1 MNTNDTSRILD
12 AVAADFIPADVN
24 LLPQIAARFERKTL
38 MQTLRARPALMIL
51 LVLLALGLLTGAAYA
66 IGRSLGYIPGVGLVE
81 QGASIRVLAEPVSLT
96 RDGITLTVEKAF
108 LTADKTTLTY
118 SVDGIPQKARPK
130 GGEGGSSCQPASP
143 SLRLADGSLVNI
155 VGGGGPGWEAGYR
168 DTMIYPVLP
177 ATAQTITFLLPCLQ
191 DVAPAAAPQD
201 WELALRF
208 VPAPPELAVAPVIE
222 LATPLPATPTSAPA
236 TKLTSDS
243 FLGITYNIDSLT
255 RTDRGYILITSIR
268 WDEKISHSVGTN
280 YVTSISLVDAAGKK
294 IALLPLDSMSLP
306 GNDPNHP
313 VIGFSLADES
323 FALPLTLNLAWAGV
337 NLIEK
342 PQFTFDPGVNPQA
355 RQNWPVNQKIQVLGF
370 PLQIDSARFMPNAEL
385 NKQEWM
391 RFNPTDMIGF
401 NFSITADPAIQSL
414 YLAVKSGYS
423 ADGTGTSGHSG
434 LDAAGKLESVALL
447 NGHIIAPLT
456 IEAGYVEVRHP
467 WQITFNPADIM
478 ISAPTPVS
486 SAPDASLLIEK
497 VIPLDDGYY
506 LIGRTNWRD
515 SRFTDV
521 GLGGWDARLRDANGV
536 ETLLEPATF
545 DEMGITDVRPGE
557 WAYRVYGKALPASLT
572 LSMSQASVQLSQPY
586 TFTFDPGAKPQ
597 VGQEWQINQSLDI
610 LGYKAT
616 VQKAKFIT
624 QGDSHGFEFS
634 LTADAALQGIPLNIE
649 SGMTG
654 GRGAS
659 GGGASPRDKD
669 GVMKVYALNDGQFSG
684 PILLSIRGAV
694 LNGNW
699 QVTWNPPAA
708 PAGATPFPAPQACV
722 TLDKWQ
728 QALDASAALPVGLSG
743 KVLLMR
749 GAISPDPSMFIA
761 SLDGSQEQPVAF
773 GNSAGAGPNGMIVY
787 FDENNRV
794 TSYDPASGKIAALKF
809 ENIPVW
815 STDGRQLA
823 YQNPAKPGSIV
834 VMDADQK
841 NRRELASSST
851 SVTVA
856 GWTPDNQKL
865 LISVS
870 ESNQGD
876 VIKLI
881 DIATGALQTVVAS
894 HQQMSI
900 PALSPD
906 GQWIA
911 YLDKVIGKMA
921 DGIYLVR
928 LDGSERRLL
937 VQLDYRWMSVPHW
950 SPDGKWLAFGVSQD
964 DFLNPEMLPALVNL
978 DSCQVV
984 PLNSLNGEIRFWL
997 QP

>member
-96 RDGITLTVEKAF
+96 RDGIKLTVEKAF

-143 SLRLADGSLVNI
+143 SLRLADGSLMAI
-155 VGGGGPGWEAGYR
+155 IGGGGPGWEAGYR
-168 DTMIYPVLP
+168 DTMIYPALP
-177 ATAQTITFLLPCLQ
+177 ATAQTVTFLLPCLQ

-201 WELALRF
+201 WELTLRF

-268 WDEKISHSVGTN
+268 WDEKISNGVGTN
-280 YVTSISLVDAAGKK
+280 YLTSISLVDAAGKK

-306 GNDPNHP
+306 GNSTPNHS

-355 RQNWPVNQKIQVLGF
+355 GQNWPVNQKIQVLGF

-391 RFNPTDMIGF
+391 HFNPTDMIGF
-401 NFSITADPAIQSL
+401 DFSIAADPAIQSL
-414 YLAVKSGYS
+414 YLAVKSGFS

-434 LDAAGKLESVALL
+434 LDAAGKFESVALL
-447 NGHIIAPLT
+447 NGHIIALLT

-478 ISAPTPVS
+478 TSAPTPVS
-486 SAPDASLLIEK
+486 SAPDVSLLIEK

-506 LIGRTNWRD
+506 LIGRTNWSD
-515 SRFTDV
+515 SRLTAF
-521 GLGGWDARLRDANGV
+521 GLGGWDAKLRDGSGA
-536 ETLLEPATF
+536 EIPLEPANF
-545 DEMGITDVRPGE
+545 DEIGITDVQPDE
-557 WAYRVYGKALPASLT
+557 WAYRVYGKALPPSLT
-572 LSMSQASVQLSQPY
+572 LSMNQANVQLSQPY

-597 VGQEWQINQSLDI
+597 VGQEWQINQPLDI

-624 QGDSHGFEFS
+624 QGDLRGFEFS
-634 LTADAALQGIPLNIE
+634 LIADAALQGIPLNIE
-649 SGMTG
+649 SGATG

-669 GVMKVYALNDGQFSG
+669 GVMKVYALSDGQFSG
-684 PILLSIRGAV
+684 PILLSIRGAA

-708 PAGATPFPAPQACV
+708 PAGATLFPAPQACV

-728 QALDASAALPVGLSG
+728 NASAALPAGLGG

-749 GAISPDPSMFIA
+749 GAMSPDPSMFIT
-761 SLDGSQEQPVAF
+761 SLDGSQEQPIAF
-773 GNSAGAGPNGMIVY
+773 GNSAGAGPNGTIVY

-794 TSYDPASGKIAALKF
+794 ASYDPTTGKIAALNF

-815 STDGRQLA
+815 SQDGRQLA
-823 YQNPAKPGSIV
+823 YQNPAKPGSIL
-834 VMDADQK
+834 VMDADGK
-841 NRRELASSST
+841 NRRQIDSGAAY
-851 SVTVA
+851 VTVV
-856 GWTPDNQKL
+856 GWTADNQKL
-865 LISVS
+865 LVQES
-870 ESNQGD
+870 ETNKGD
-876 VIKLI
+876 VIELI
-881 DIATGALQTVVAS
+881 DIATGALQTVVVTH
-894 HQQMSI
+894 HQRSI

-911 YLDKVIGKMA
+911 YLDKVVGKMA
-921 DGIYLVR
+921 AGIYLVR

-937 VQLDYRWMSVPHW
+937 VQLDYRWMSAPQW
-950 SPDGKWLAFGVSQD
+950 SPGGKWLTFSLSQD
-964 DFLNPEMLPALVNL
+964 DFLNPEMLPTLVNVET
-978 DSCQVV
+978 CQVA
-984 PLNSLNGEIRFWL
+984 PLNWLSGEIRLWL